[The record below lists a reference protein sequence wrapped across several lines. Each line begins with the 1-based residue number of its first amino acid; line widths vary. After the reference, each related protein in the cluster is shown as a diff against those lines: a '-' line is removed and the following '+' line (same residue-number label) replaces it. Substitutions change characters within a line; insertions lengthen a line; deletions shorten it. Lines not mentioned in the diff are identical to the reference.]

1 MNEGHGVDLIPALLS
16 HPPYAGG
23 WALMSMDSK
32 TPPPHRA
39 ACLMQGLLFLKRTPT
54 PLRLISLTMS

>member
-1 MNEGHGVDLIPALLS
+1 MYEGHGVDLIPALLS

-32 TPPPHRA
+32 TPSPHRA
-39 ACLMQGLLFLKRTPT
+39 ACLMQGLLFPK
-54 PLRLISLTMS
+54 